1 VARIEI
7 GDIAPKQGVSGWTL
21 TKSARLALT
30 GAKNA
35 HPKNISTCLFKGQ
48 FYNIK

>member
-21 TKSARLALT
+21 VNSIAPLT
-30 GAKNA
+30 QQTQQTQVT
-35 HPKNISTCLFKGQ
+35 ISLIYGVA
-48 FYNIK
+48 